1 MQNKI
6 LISCIIIGRN
16 SVKELK
22 KLLESINN
30 QTYIKQNIE
39 IIYIDD
45 YSNDNS
51 INLFNSFQLK
61 FPKNCYAFKKQ
72 VGRMHARLKGVKL
85 AQGEWCLFV
94 NSTVCLEQNTISA
107 YFKMVNNS
115 EELGYSGSIVYNSK
129 DQIFQ
134 TYLNNNN
141 RGSNKLNPLS
151 EVPYYNVLLSNCV
164 INKKYL
170 LNLNYKQNFLGYGG
184 EELDFIYNLYSQSEN
199 KKIKLLNNAVVLRNN
214 HPSFIQHL
222 KRLKEFGEHN
232 FIYLNKSIQYEII
245 KYPIILKK
253 NILIFLFLML
263 LNQISKFCYN
273 TPIKKVNFFFIK
285 LGMWTSILI
294 GYNNSK

>member
-61 FPKNCYAFKKQ
+61 FPKNCYALKKQ

-85 AQGEWCLFV
+85 AQGEWCLFI

-170 LNLNYKQNFLGYGG
+170 LNLKYKQKFLDYGG
-184 EELDFIYNLYSQSEN
+184 EELD
-199 KKIKLLNNAVVLRNN
+199 
-214 HPSFIQHL
+214 
-222 KRLKEFGEHN
+222 RLSRG
-232 FIYLNKSIQYEII
+232 S
-245 KYPIILKK
+245 
-253 NILIFLFLML
+253 
-263 LNQISKFCYN
+263 
-273 TPIKKVNFFFIK
+273 T
-285 LGMWTSILI
+285 
-294 GYNNSK
+294 

>member
-16 SVKELK
+16 SIKELK

-72 VGRMHARLKGVKL
+72 VGRMDARLKGVKL
-85 AQGEWCLFV
+85 PQGEWGLFV

-184 EELDFIYNLYSQSEN
+184 EELDFIYTLSHQSEN
-199 KKIKLLNNAVVLRNN
+199 KKIKLLNNALVLRNN
-214 HPSFIQHL
+214 HPSFMQNL
-222 KRLKEFGEHN
+222 KRLKEFVKHN
-232 FIYLNKSIQYEII
+232 FIHLNKPIQYEIV

-273 TPIKKVNFFFIK
+273 TPIKKVNFFFIR

>member
-16 SVKELK
+16 SIKELK

-61 FPKNCYAFKKQ
+61 FPKNCSALKKQ

-184 EELDFIYNLYSQSEN
+184 EELDFIYNLYRQSEN

>member
-1 MQNKI
+1 MQNKF

-16 SVKELK
+16 SIRELK

-45 YSNDNS
+45 HSNDNS

-61 FPKNCYAFKKQ
+61 FPKNCYALKKQ

-85 AQGEWCLFV
+85 AQGKWCLFV
-94 NSTVCLEQNTISA
+94 NSTVCLEQNTISE

-134 TYLNNNN
+134 TYLNNSN

-184 EELDFIYNLYSQSEN
+184 EELDFIYNLYRQSEN
-199 KKIKLLNNAVVLRNN
+199 KKIKLLNNAIVLRNN

-222 KRLKEFGEHN
+222 KRLKEFGKHN

-245 KYPIILKK
+245 KYPIMLKK

-273 TPIKKVNFFFIK
+273 IPIKKVSFFFIR

>member
-16 SVKELK
+16 SIKELK

-61 FPKNCYAFKKQ
+61 FPKKCYAFKKQ
-72 VGRMHARLKGVKL
+72 VGRMHARLRGVKL

-273 TPIKKVNFFFIK
+273 TPIKKVNFF
-285 LGMWTSILI
+285 L
-294 GYNNSK
+294 